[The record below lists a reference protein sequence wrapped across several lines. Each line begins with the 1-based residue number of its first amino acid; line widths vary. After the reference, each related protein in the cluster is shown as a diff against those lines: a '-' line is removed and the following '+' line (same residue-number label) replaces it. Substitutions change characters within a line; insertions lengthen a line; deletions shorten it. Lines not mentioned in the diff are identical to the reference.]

1 MDQSPSFLGTY
12 PTIERIRP
20 SSFAMNVVY
29 DTEIRHSLILWIKG
43 MLLEMISKTSTK
55 TGRLVFQSGMIILIT
70 EKGPIR
76 VT

>member
-1 MDQSPSFLGTY
+1 
-12 PTIERIRP
+12 
-20 SSFAMNVVY
+20 MNVVY